1 MTTTARVGTLGRL
14 LLAGGWLVLGGGCG
28 GPSTR
33 RNADLGP
40 PDMTMTSPLACG
52 GLVDCINAAGTDT
65 TAQAACAARANSR
78 AATLAQALFD
88 CINDQCGP
96 PDAGATSTGGACD
109 VESECVWCVQFGQS
123 PTGGKHG
130 SCVDVDPATNKDPPT
145 VTDPKC
151 GLCVDPLNSCFSDS
165 V

>member
-1 MTTTARVGTLGRL
+1 MTTAAVGRL
-14 LLAGGWLVLGGGCG
+14 LIASMWLTLGGCG
-28 GPSTR
+28 GATTHV
-33 RNADLGP
+33 NGDLGF
-40 PDMTMTSPLACG
+40 DMTMTSPLACG
-52 GLVDCINAAGTDT
+52 GLVDCINAAGTDDA
-65 TAQAACAARANSR
+65 AQDACAARANSR

-96 PDAGATSTGGACD
+96 PDAGTTSTGGACG
-109 VESECVWCVQFGQS
+109 VESQCVWCVQFGTS

-151 GLCVDPLNSCFSDS
+151 GLCVDALNSCFTDS